1 MTFTLTTDET
11 KVVKSGSV
19 DFSKFV
25 DYESGNINPM
35 YFTFTA
41 QQVLDQNFTSDQA
54 KIIINSLISKGV
66 LNDDIL
72 FDVTENGSNYIIKI
86 VHSWILIWV

>member
-1 MTFTLTTDET
+1 MTFTLTADET

-25 DYESGNINPM
+25 DYESGNVDPM

-41 QQVLDQNFTSDQA
+41 QKILDQNFTSNQA
-54 KIIINSLISKGV
+54 KICLLYTSPSPRDATLSRMP
-66 LNDDIL
+66 
-72 FDVTENGSNYIIKI
+72 S
-86 VHSWILIWV
+86 SA

>member
-1 MTFTLTTDET
+1 MTFTLTADET

-25 DYESGNINPM
+25 DYESGNVDPM

-41 QQVLDQNFTSDQA
+41 Q
-54 KIIINSLISKGV
+54 K
-66 LNDDIL
+66 IL
-72 FDVTENGSNYIIKI
+72 FFF
-86 VHSWILIWV
+86 LAL